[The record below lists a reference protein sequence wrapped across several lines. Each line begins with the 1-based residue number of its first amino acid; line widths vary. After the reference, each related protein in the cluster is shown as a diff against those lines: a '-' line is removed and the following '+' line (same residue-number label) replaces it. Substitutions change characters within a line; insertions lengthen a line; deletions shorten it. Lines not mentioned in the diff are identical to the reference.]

1 METVELARILATCSY
16 WRDDVF
22 EGIGKVMDVRDGLVT
37 WGNRLNLTV
46 TVPMEKF
53 LKEFTRVNKI

>member
-1 METVELARILATCSY
+1 METVELARILATCSV

-22 EGIGKVMDVRDGLVT
+22 EGTGKIWDVNDDKVM
-37 WGNRLNLTV
+37 WGIGRISHV
-46 TVPMEKF
+46 AIPVERF